1 MRILQLTDFYRP
13 TIGGLE
19 RHVESLSTEFVR
31 HGHEVTV
38 LTLRIGDRPV
48 HEVIDGV
55 RVERVPSWSGRL
67 SSLYADASRPFHPTV
82 PDPGALA
89 ALRAAVSRLKPDIV
103 HSHSWLQYS
112 YFPLHRRAAGAP
124 GHVVTLHDYGLSC
137 AKKTN
142 QQDTG
147 PCSGPAPVKCV
158 RCARAGYGAVKG
170 TALAVGLRASRALH
184 GRADAYIAIST
195 AVAAASQA
203 ALLPETDLRI
213 IPSMV
218 PRGIAELARTTPRP
232 DFLPAGDGYL
242 LFVGALGPH
251 KGVNVLLDA
260 YRMLRHKVPL
270 VLIGTPRADTPVI
283 DDPAVTVVRDV
294 PSAQVM
300 AAWRGASVAVVPSV
314 WEEPLGQVAVEAMLA
329 GRPVV
334 ASDVG
339 GLRDVVEDGVTGL
352 RVPPADPRA
361 LAAAI
366 DRLLGDPR
374 LRERF
379 GERGRERAS
388 AFTVERVA
396 PRVLDLFTEVLARRR
411 THQTPLP
418 RKASQR

>member
-38 LTLRIGDRPV
+38 LTLRIGDRPTS
-48 HEVIDGV
+48 EVIDGV

-67 SSLYADASRPFHPTV
+67 SGLYADASRPFHPTV

-89 ALRAAVSRLKPDIV
+89 ALRGAVRRLKPDIV

-112 YFPLHRRAAGAP
+112 YFPLFRRAAEAP

-147 PCSGPAPVKCV
+147 PCSGPALAKCVKC
-158 RCARAGYGAVKG
+158 AAAGYGTVKG
-170 TALAVGLRASRALH
+170 VALAGGLHASRALH
-184 GRADAYIAIST
+184 GRADAYVAIST
-195 AVAAASQA
+195 AVATASQA
-203 ALLPETDLRI
+203 ALLPETDLRV

-218 PRGIAELARTTPRP
+218 PRGIAELAHSTARP
-232 DFLPAGDGYL
+232 DFLPAEDGYL

-251 KGVNVLLDA
+251 KGVDVLLKA
-260 YRMLRHKVPL
+260 HRRLRHKVPL
-270 VLIGTPRADTPVI
+270 VLIGTPRADTPAI

-300 AAWRGASVAVVPSV
+300 AAWRRASVAVVPSV

-334 ASDVG
+334 ASNVG

-352 RVPPADPRA
+352 LVPPSDPQA
-361 LAAAI
+361 LADAI
-366 DRLLGDPR
+366 DRLLADPQER
-374 LRERF
+374 ARF
-379 GERGRERAS
+379 GGRGRERAA
-388 AFTVERVA
+388 AFTVEVVA
-396 PRVLDLFTEVLARRR
+396 PQVLDLFTEVLARRR
-411 THQTPLP
+411 AHQTPVP
-418 RKASQR
+418 QKVSQR